1 MPSDKPLSNRE
12 ILRFADPEQE
22 QARKAILEVLQ
33 NTTDNR
39 AKLKAAEI
47 VLGHERDLHKHEH
60 PQKQQHEISGTIS
73 IAKQIEERYGK

>member
-1 MPSDKPLSNRE
+1 VSSDKPLTDRE

-60 PQKQQHEISGTIS
+60 PQKQQHTIDGELNIK
-73 IAKQIEERYGK
+73 IAFPEKAA